1 MVNLLLLAFGFPVQ
15 YRVIRCA
22 AAAGMKVFVL
32 GTPEAA
38 VLRTSRYCSRFLAAP
53 NCNADDNSLYLEKWR
68 QRIEECAAN
77 HKIALVVAGDTQ
89 ATSIL
94 ALLSSRLSVPTYPVP
109 SHASFE
115 VLHDKWTFYNLCK
128 ELGFKTP
135 QSWLFQ
141 TKAELAAA
149 IRASD
154 LPEHLIAKPTRLSGS
169 AGVLRFR
176 KREAGKYLARIDYEP
191 ILLQEYISGQTT
203 CLSIFVEKGETRIV
217 VGYFRR
223 GQQFTF
229 ATNDTFLSYASG
241 IGAHLRT
248 DGLLNFDAQI
258 TAAEE
263 VYLLE
268 CNPRMYLNLDFAA
281 VAGLNFIS
289 EGLRVWGNE
298 DEPLRVADQKIRAL
312 SGLWKTLFTPWRM
325 RGVDMRMAAFRLAD
339 PVPQLV
345 EIARLLLARVILRGS
360 PGLCRGVRNLAPDGG
375 PNGEP

>member
-1 MVNLLLLAFGFPVQ
+1 MNLLLLAFGFQVQ
-15 YRVIRCA
+15 YRVVRCA

-53 NCNADDNSLYLEKWR
+53 NCNADNKGLYLERWR

-77 HKIALVVAGDTQ
+77 HEIGLVVAGDTQ

-115 VLHDKWTFYNLCK
+115 LLHDKWTFYKLCN
-128 ELGFKTP
+128 ELGFRTP

-141 TKAELAAA
+141 NKAALAAA
-149 IRASD
+149 LRASE
-154 LPEHLIAKPTRLSGS
+154 LPEHLIAKPTRQSGS
-169 AGVLRFR
+169 AGVLPFH

-223 GQQFTF
+223 RQQLTF

-258 TAAEE
+258 TDEGD

-281 VAGLNFIS
+281 LAGLNFIS

-298 DEPLRVADQKIRAL
+298 NEPLRVADQQIRT
-312 SGLWKTLFTPWRM
+312 LWGFCKTLVTPWRM
-325 RGVDMRMAAFRLAD
+325 QGGDMRMAAYRLAD
-339 PVPQLV
+339 PVPLVV
-345 EIARLLLARVILRGS
+345 EIARLLLARVSCL
-360 PGLCRGVRNLAPDGG
+360 
-375 PNGEP
+375 